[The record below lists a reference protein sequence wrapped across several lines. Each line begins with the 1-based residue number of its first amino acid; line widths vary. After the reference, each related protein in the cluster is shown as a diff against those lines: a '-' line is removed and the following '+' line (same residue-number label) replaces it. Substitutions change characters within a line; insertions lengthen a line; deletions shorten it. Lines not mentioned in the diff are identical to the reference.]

1 MLSVYKLGEGLSEMK
16 GKRLIILLVLVII
29 VFMIPDV
36 QTIFYSKWKT
46 ISYEAK
52 IEDERS
58 IPRVDATSNQRIVG
72 KAGIVLNSETG
83 ETLFAKNE
91 QERVYP
97 ASTTK
102 ILTALIAIERG
113 NLEDVV
119 TVGKEI
125 NMKQKGEST
134 AFLYQGQEVTLRQLL
149 AGLML
154 PSGNDA
160 ARTIAIYIA
169 NKEQK
174 GLTESEAIAYFANL
188 MNKKAEKVGAKHSH
202 FVNPHG
208 LHDKNHYT
216 TAYDM
221 AMIAQAA
228 MENKEFRNIV
238 GQEKYSDQSVTYKN
252 RNKLLDHESGFYY
265 EGANGIKTGFTD
277 EAGYCLVSSATSND
291 MSLIAVVM
299 NSTENDVWTDSTAL
313 LNGEINN

>member
-1 MLSVYKLGEGLSEMK
+1 MK